1 MRTSVPQGH
10 PTAAQER
17 THLLAH
23 FLFARTHRTPARLPA
38 KGRTCRELSEDRI
51 QISQTVHLMID
62 EPDSAASVQIKKTQ
76 SIRRPRLSLQALD
89 LRAHAGSRTVP
100 REPDVV

>member
-1 MRTSVPQGH
+1 MPTSVPQGH

-17 THLLAH
+17 THLFAH

-38 KGRTCRELSEDRI
+38 KRRTCRELSEDRI
-51 QISQTVHLMID
+51 QISQAIHFMID

-76 SIRRPRLSLQALD
+76 RVRRSGLALHALD